1 MSQGTTKVTRPN
13 AERADRTPV
22 TDKTSPDT
30 RAEVPSPKVIPFT
43 SYRPGMAV
51 MAAIR
56 GEKVF
61 LKLPWLGEVD
71 LPSGPHLI
79 WFAGAI
85 ALAAIDVVDWPIALL
100 MIVGKALSDS
110 ERSEPVRTLGKVME
124 SA

>member
-1 MSQGTTKVTRPN
+1 
-13 AERADRTPV
+13 
-22 TDKTSPDT
+22 
-30 RAEVPSPKVIPFT
+30 
-43 SYRPGMAV
+43 MAV